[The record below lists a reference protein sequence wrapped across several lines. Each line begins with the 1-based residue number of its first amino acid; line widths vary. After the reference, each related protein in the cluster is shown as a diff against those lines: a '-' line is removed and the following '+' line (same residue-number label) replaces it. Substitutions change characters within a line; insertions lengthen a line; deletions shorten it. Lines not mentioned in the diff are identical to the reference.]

1 MIKFIKLFAY
11 LAIIGGIAKFQQN
24 GDANAD
30 NNITPSIKE
39 QASTQNSSIMA
50 ITNISY
56 RNPLVFQTLIISNE
70 TETESVSDSLAMK
83 FNH

>member
-24 GDANAD
+24 GEINDYQNT
-30 NNITPSIKE
+30 TPSIKE
-39 QASTQNSSIMA
+39 QTSTQNSSIMA
-50 ITNISY
+50 ITNVSY
-56 RNPLVFQTLIISNE
+56 RNPLVFQTLIISKE
-70 TETESVSDSLAMK
+70 TDSASDSLAMK